1 MPESPATNG
10 SPSSTTPA
18 RDHNASSDAARELA
32 EVRRQVDEARTLLA
46 QLRHDV
52 AAAQERLRDSRVAQL
67 VEANEQLI
75 ESVLRAH
82 ADAENA
88 AHDSEFLEQTTRLR
102 LESQRLSE
110 ENRQIQEAG
119 RLKRQFISSMS
130 HEMRTPLNAVIG
142 FADLLKSGS
151 IPVLS
156 PKYTQF
162 LGIITESGKHLLHL
176 IENVLDLSR
185 VEAGKLEFHPVPVS
199 LRKLME
205 QEAQLHRLAAS
216 RIGIVIQT
224 HVEAGLDDIVLDEVR
239 LRQALSNYIA
249 NAVKFSLQGG
259 RVMVRAL
266 VESADSFRVEVEDA
280 GIGIQESDR
289 ARLFVEFSQLDTG
302 SAKKY
307 GGSGLGLA
315 MTRLIIEAQG
325 GSVGVDSTPGVGSVF
340 HFVLQQRMKA
350 GDRSGR
356 LKAAPGG
363 DH

>member
-1 MPESPATNG
+1 MSA
-10 SPSSTTPA
+10 SPSSTIATQG
-18 RDHNASSDAARELA
+18 NGASSDGARELA
-32 EVRRQVDEARTLLA
+32 HVRGQVDEARTLLA
-46 QLRHDV
+46 QLRQDV
-52 AAAQERLRDSRVAQL
+52 PTAQERLRDSQVAQL

-75 ESVLRAH
+75 ESVLRAY
-82 ADAENA
+82 ANAETA
-88 AHDSEFLEQTTRLR
+88 AQDSEFLEQTTKLR
-102 LESQRLSE
+102 LESRRLGE

-185 VEAGKLEFHPVPVS
+185 VEAGRLEFHPGAVH
-199 LRKLME
+199 LRHVVE
-205 QEAQLHRLAAS
+205 QEAELHRLAAS
-216 RIGIVIQT
+216 RIGVVIRT
-224 HVEAGLDDIVLDEVR
+224 HIEAGLDDIVLDEVR

-249 NAVKFSLQGG
+249 NAVKFSLSGG
-259 RVMVRAL
+259 RVTIRAL
-266 VESADSFRVEVEDA
+266 VEGADSFRVEVEDT
-280 GIGIQESDR
+280 GIGIQDSDR
-289 ARLFVEFSQLDTG
+289 SRLFVEFSQLDTG

-307 GGSGLGLA
+307 AGSGLGLA

-340 HFVLQQRMKA
+340 HFVLKQRMKRADPSWPLRTASGA
-350 GDRSGR
+350 GR
-356 LKAAPGG
+356 
-363 DH
+363 